1 MVTPGTLTTLNKP
14 EINEIF
20 EIPKGEQKL
29 SWKPDEKQTNA
40 GVFQVYLEDHTLG
53 NLVRMQLL
61 RDEQVMFA
69 GYKIPHPLEHRME
82 IRVQTASGTTPND
95 ATRRASQEIVKEV
108 NRMKVKFDDALKKHY
123 ESMEVETPVEPKMAI
138 GDKEPLAIQ
147 R

>member
-29 SWKPDEKQTNA
+29 SWRPDEKQTNA

-53 NLVRMQLL
+53 NLIRMQLL
-61 RDEQVMFA
+61 RDEQVLFA
-69 GYKIPHPLEHRME
+69 GYKIPHPLEHKME
-82 IRVQTASGTTPND
+82 IRVQTASGTTPNEASGR
-95 ATRRASQEIVKEV
+95 ATQG
-108 NRMKVKFDDALKKHY
+108 LK
-123 ESMEVETPVEPKMAI
+123 SEVERIKKGWDAALEAFMTSQDEAKIPI
-138 GDKEPLAIQ
+138 GDKPLAIE

>member
-61 RDEQVMFA
+61 RDEQVQFA

-95 ATRRASQEIVKEV
+95 ATRRATQGLVSEID
-108 NRMKVKFDDALKKHY
+108 RLKKGW
-123 ESMEVETPVEPKMAI
+123 ESALEKHHAMDEKAI
-138 GDKEPLAIQ
+138 GNKPLAIGH
-147 R
+147 